1 MENFL
6 SFLCLIIKIMETKDA
21 VGNILN
27 DGDTI
32 VLSKT
37 LKIKGM
43 SKTLKRG
50 DKIKNIRLINDVNNI
65 ECRVGK
71 SQIVLKTCFIKK
83 S

>member
-1 MENFL
+1 
-6 SFLCLIIKIMETKDA
+6 METKDS

-27 DGDTI
+27 DGDTV
-32 VLSKT
+32 VLTKT

-50 DKIKNIRLINDVNNI
+50 DRVKNIRLINDLKNI
-65 ECRVGK
+65 ECRIGK
-71 SQIVLKTCFIKK
+71 SLIILKTIYIKK

>member
-1 MENFL
+1 
-6 SFLCLIIKIMETKDA
+6 METKDS
-21 VGNILN
+21 VGNLLN

-32 VLSKT
+32 VLTKT

-50 DKIKNIRLINDVNNI
+50 DKIKNIRLINDINNI

-71 SQIVLKTCFIKK
+71 SLIVLKNIYIKK

>member
-1 MENFL
+1 
-6 SFLCLIIKIMETKDA
+6 METKDS
-21 VGNILN
+21 VGNLLN

-50 DKIKNIRLINDVNNI
+50 DKIKNISLINDPNNI

>member
-1 MENFL
+1 
-6 SFLCLIIKIMETKDA
+6 METKDA

-71 SQIVLKTCFIKK
+71 LQIVLKTCFIKK

>member
-1 MENFL
+1 ME
-6 SFLCLIIKIMETKDA
+6 IKDS

-32 VLSKT
+32 VLTKT

-50 DKIKNIRLINDVNNI
+50 DKIKNIRLINDLNNI

-71 SQIVLKTCFIKK
+71 SQIVLKSCVIKK

>member
-1 MENFL
+1 
-6 SFLCLIIKIMETKDA
+6 METKDS

-27 DGDTI
+27 DGDAV
-32 VLSKT
+32 VLTKT

-50 DKIKNIRLINDVNNI
+50 DRVKNIRLINDLNNI
-65 ECRVGK
+65 ECRIGK
-71 SQIVLKTCFIKK
+71 SLIILKTIYIKK

>member
-1 MENFL
+1 
-6 SFLCLIIKIMETKDA
+6 METKDS
-21 VGNILN
+21 VGNLLI

-50 DKIKNIRLINDVNNI
+50 DKIKNIRLINDPNNI

>member
-1 MENFL
+1 
-6 SFLCLIIKIMETKDA
+6 METKDS
-21 VGNILN
+21 VGNLLN

-32 VLSKT
+32 VLTKT

-50 DKIKNIRLINDVNNI
+50 DKVKNIKLINDINNI

-71 SQIVLKTCFIKK
+71 SLIVLKTIYIKK
-83 S
+83 SW

>member
-1 MENFL
+1 ME
-6 SFLCLIIKIMETKDA
+6 IKDS

-32 VLSKT
+32 VLTKT

-50 DKIKNIRLINDVNNI
+50 DKINNIRLISDLNNI

>member
-1 MENFL
+1 M
-6 SFLCLIIKIMETKDA
+6 
-21 VGNILN
+21 LN

-50 DKIKNIRLINDVNNI
+50 DKIKNIRLINDTENI

>member
-1 MENFL
+1 M
-6 SFLCLIIKIMETKDA
+6 IKIMETKDS

-27 DGDTI
+27 DGDTV
-32 VLSKT
+32 VLTKT

-50 DKIKNIRLINDVNNI
+50 DRVKNIRLINDLNNI
-65 ECRVGK
+65 ECRIGK
-71 SQIVLKTCFIKK
+71 SLIILKTIYIKK

>member
-1 MENFL
+1 
-6 SFLCLIIKIMETKDA
+6 METKDS
-21 VGNILN
+21 VGNLLN

-32 VLSKT
+32 VLTKT

-50 DKIKNIRLINDVNNI
+50 DKVKNIKLINDINNI

-71 SQIVLKTCFIKK
+71 SLIVLKNIYIKK

>member
-1 MENFL
+1 
-6 SFLCLIIKIMETKDA
+6 METKDS

-27 DGDTI
+27 DGDTV
-32 VLSKT
+32 VLTKT

-50 DKIKNIRLINDVNNI
+50 DRVKNIRLINDLNNI
-65 ECRVGK
+65 ECRIGK
-71 SQIVLKTCFIKK
+71 SLIILKIIYIKK

>member
-1 MENFL
+1 MCQ
-6 SFLCLIIKIMETKDA
+6 CLIIKIMETKDS
-21 VGNILN
+21 VGNLLN

-50 DKIKNIRLINDVNNI
+50 DKIKNIRLINDTENI

-83 S
+83 A

>member
-1 MENFL
+1 
-6 SFLCLIIKIMETKDA
+6 METKDS
-21 VGNILN
+21 VGNLLN

-50 DKIKNIRLINDVNNI
+50 DKIKNIRLINDPNNI
-65 ECRVGK
+65 ECKVGK
-71 SQIVLKTCFIKK
+71 SQIVIKTCFIKK

>member
-1 MENFL
+1 
-6 SFLCLIIKIMETKDA
+6 METKDS

-27 DGDTI
+27 DGDTV
-32 VLSKT
+32 VLTKT

-50 DKIKNIRLINDVNNI
+50 DRVKNIRLINDLNNI
-65 ECRVGK
+65 ECRIGK
-71 SQIVLKTCFIKK
+71 SLIILKTMYIKK

>member
-1 MENFL
+1 
-6 SFLCLIIKIMETKDA
+6 METKDS
-21 VGNILN
+21 VGNLLI

-50 DKIKNIRLINDVNNI
+50 DKIKNIRLINDPNNI

-71 SQIVLKTCFIKK
+71 SQIILKTCFIKK

>member
-1 MENFL
+1 M
-6 SFLCLIIKIMETKDA
+6 IKIMETKDS
-21 VGNILN
+21 VGNLLN

-50 DKIKNIRLINDVNNI
+50 DKIKNIRLINDTENI

-83 S
+83 A

>member
-1 MENFL
+1 
-6 SFLCLIIKIMETKDA
+6 
-21 VGNILN
+21 
-27 DGDTI
+27 
-32 VLSKT
+32 
-37 LKIKGM
+37 M

>member
-1 MENFL
+1 ME
-6 SFLCLIIKIMETKDA
+6 IKDS

-32 VLSKT
+32 VLTKT
-37 LKIKGM
+37 LKIKGI

-50 DKIKNIRLINDVNNI
+50 DKIKNIRLINDIENI

>member
-1 MENFL
+1 ME
-6 SFLCLIIKIMETKDA
+6 IKDS

-32 VLSKT
+32 VLTKT

-50 DKIKNIRLINDVNNI
+50 DKIKYIRLINDFNNI

>member
-1 MENFL
+1 ME
-6 SFLCLIIKIMETKDA
+6 IKDS
-21 VGNILN
+21 VGNTLN

-32 VLSKT
+32 VLTKT

-50 DKIKNIRLINDVNNI
+50 DKIKNIRLINDLNNI

>member
-1 MENFL
+1 ME
-6 SFLCLIIKIMETKDA
+6 IKDS

-27 DGDTI
+27 NGDTI
-32 VLSKT
+32 VLTKT

-50 DKIKNIRLINDVNNI
+50 DKIKNIRLINDLNNI

>member
-1 MENFL
+1 
-6 SFLCLIIKIMETKDA
+6 METKDS
-21 VGNILN
+21 VGNLLN

-32 VLSKT
+32 VLTKT

-50 DKIKNIRLINDVNNI
+50 DKIKNIRLINDINNI

-71 SQIVLKTCFIKK
+71 SLIVLKAIYIKK